1 MFTALGRFIVRRSR
15 LVLFGSLVAFLATT
29 IIGVGVFGTLS
40 LGGFEDPDSEST
52 RAQEI
57 LDEELDAGTP
67 NLVLIVTADGGN
79 IDSSEAQAAG
89 LALTED
95 LRATEGIVDVASYW
109 ELGSPPPLRSEDGA
123 AAMVFARAD
132 GEEDEQ
138 VEVVERVVEQVE
150 ASSEADGAVLSVEVG
165 GAGAVNEAIG
175 RNLETDLALAES
187 IAIPLTLLLLVVV
200 FRGVI
205 AALLPLMVGTMAIF
219 GAFFVL
225 WAISQ
230 VTDVS
235 VFSINLVT
243 ALGLGL
249 AIDYALLMVS
259 RFREELAA
267 GRSVDE
273 ATVRTVESAGRT
285 VAFSGLTV
293 AVAMAALV
301 IFPLYFL
308 RSFAYAGVGV
318 LLVAMAASII
328 TLPAVLHRLGHRVN
342 ALPLPGSRSRARSSE
357 SPFWRRLAEV
367 VLKRPA
373 IVAVTVV
380 GFLVLVGLPF
390 LNLQLGAPDA
400 RVLPSDDPARV
411 ATERLDDDFGSDEA
425 AAFPITISGERTDQQ
440 VDAYAAE
447 VSAVDHIGT
456 VATARG
462 TFEDGQLVAD
472 PDEQSGRFA
481 GTGQGDGSEW
491 MEAAPDVLPLSSEA
505 DAAVE
510 QVRAIEAP
518 FEANVTGETARL
530 IDTRSA
536 IFGMVP
542 WAIAWI
548 AGATFVLLF
557 LMFGS
562 FLVPAKA
569 IVLNFLSLTATFGA
583 MVWIFQEGNLSGL
596 LDFTATGFTDASMPI
611 LMFAIAFGL
620 SMDYEVFLLSR
631 IKEEHDRGADDHEA
645 IVGGLA
651 KTGRI
656 VTAAALVLSITFF
669 AFATSG
675 ITFMKLFG
683 LGLAIA
689 VLVDAFIVRATL
701 VPALMSLAGSANWWA
716 PAWAKRIHER
726 FGIEEGASIEE
737 PDAGPSATDD
747 LTTERDE
754 EPALVP

>member
-15 LVLFGSLVAFLATT
+15 LVLVGSAVAFLTTAIIGVSVFGSLA
-29 IIGVGVFGTLS
+29 
-40 LGGFEDPDSEST
+40 LGGFQDPDSEST
-52 RAQEI
+52 QAQEI

-67 NLVLIVTADGGN
+67 NLVLVATADGGD
-79 IDSSEAQAAG
+79 IDSAAAQEAG

-95 LRATEGIVDVASYW
+95 LRATEGIVEVASYW
-109 ELGSPPPLRSEDGA
+109 ELGSPPPLRSEDGTS
-123 AAMVFARAD
+123 AMVFARAD
-132 GEEDEQ
+132 GEEEDQ
-138 VEVVERVVEQVE
+138 VEVVERVIEEME
-150 ASSEADGAVLSVEVG
+150 AASEADGAVLTVEVG
-165 GAGAVNEAIG
+165 GPGAVNEAIG
-175 RNLETDLALAES
+175 RNLETDLALAETL
-187 IAIPLTLLLLVVV
+187 AIPLTLLLLVVV
-200 FRGVI
+200 FRGVV

-225 WAISQ
+225 WAIAQ

-235 VFSINLVT
+235 IFSINLVT

-249 AIDYALLMVS
+249 AIDYALLLVS

-273 ATVRTVESAGRT
+273 ATIRTVESAGRT

-301 IFPLYFL
+301 IFPLFFL

-342 ALPLPGSRSRARSSE
+342 ALPLPGSRARQQSSE
-357 SPFWRRLAEV
+357 SPFWRRIAEG
-367 VLKRPA
+367 VLRRPA
-373 IVAVTVV
+373 IVAMTVV
-380 GFLVLVGLPF
+380 AFLVLVGVPF

-400 RVLPSDDPARV
+400 RTLPSDEPARI
-411 ATERLDDDFGSDEA
+411 ATERLSDDFGSDEA
-425 AAFPITISGERTDQQ
+425 AAFPIVLSDERTDAD
-440 VDAYAAE
+440 VAAYAAD
-447 VSAVDHIGT
+447 VSEVDHIGL
-456 VATARG
+456 VSTAQG
-462 TFEDGQLVAD
+462 TWEDGEQVAG
-472 PDEQSGRFA
+472 PDEQSARFA
-481 GTGQGDGSEW
+481 GDGDGGAEW
-491 MEAAPDVLPLSSEA
+491 MEAAPDVLALSPEGE
-505 DAAVE
+505 DVVDE
-510 QVRAIEAP
+510 VRGLEPP
-518 FEANVTGETARL
+518 FEAEVAGQTAQL

-631 IKEEHDRGADDHEA
+631 IKEEHDRGADDHDA
-645 IVGGLA
+645 IVSGLA

-656 VTAAALVLSITFF
+656 VTAAALVLSLTFF

-683 LGLAIA
+683 LGLGLA

-701 VPALMSLAGSANWWA
+701 VPALMSLAGNANWWA
-716 PAWAKRIHER
+716 PAWAKRIHAR
-726 FGIEEGASIEE
+726 FGIEEGGSIEQ
-737 PDAGPSATDD
+737 PDDD
-747 LTTERDE
+747 LTEERPE
-754 EPALVP
+754 EREPELV